1 MCSTNNPRNFSDD
14 MIQAISSDGK
24 SNRRHSHGS
33 NCRHHHHNHSHI
45 NEKDEIKSQSEDIF
59 RHLKS
64 FWIGIPF
71 ACLFLFK
78 EAAIHSVGLWVLIS
92 LCVTS
97 FYLNS
102 RLKGAT
108 LGFEP
113 PIYAFLMS
121 IFICGIVC
129 LLFYLLSFRKN
140 EIYFGLLC
148 MPNKIPSDDWISLLW
163 AVIIV
168 DFSLKIFTIF
178 VKSFVVF
185 LTSHRFLLIS
195 TRSVILIWIEF
206 ISQVYRH
213 LPPAVTWVRHII
225 GNSTTSLSFRIF
237 FCLVYILLK
246 AIAIGT
252 VVASMWP
259 IFKPRTFS
267 LPYQTNFISSKED
280 KELCPLCFE
289 KRGPKLAILRCNHT
303 FCRDCMDRWLIQG
316 SECPL
321 CSLFLGEEF
330 TTWRDGSTSCLVYFF

>member
-1 MCSTNNPRNFSDD
+1 MSNHKSQDFSELDSVDD

-78 EAAIHSVGLWVLIS
+78 EAAIHSVERHPDLDRVHLPS
-92 LCVTS
+92 LPPLTS
-97 FYLNS
+97 RSDMGSTYHRKFNYFAQL
-102 RLKGAT
+102 
-108 LGFEP
+108 P
-113 PIYAFLMS
+113 D
-121 IFICGIVC
+121 IF
-129 LLFYLLSFRKN
+129 LSFLHPSQS
-140 EIYFGLLC
+140 EFG
-148 MPNKIPSDDWISLLW
+148 
-163 AVIIV
+163 
-168 DFSLKIFTIF
+168 F
-178 VKSFVVF
+178 
-185 LTSHRFLLIS
+185 
-195 TRSVILIWIEF
+195 IWILDPEF
-206 ISQVYRH
+206 LNTRYPVDQ
-213 LPPAVTWVRHII
+213 
-225 GNSTTSLSFRIF
+225 
-237 FCLVYILLK
+237 K